1 MEIKVL
7 GTGCA
12 GCKALYATVE
22 QVVKELALEAVIT
35 KEEDLMKIMEYNVM
49 TLPALV
55 VDGKVVAKGKLSAK
69 EVKDVLRKQRCVT
82 CKAIEKYTKE
92 VVNADLAEL
101 VKNGKLRFKEVDIST
116 PEGEKLAEKYRVS
129 WSSLYVNK
137 WKNGKEERND
147 MTRFG
152 FQNARNNTSAF
163 KKELKQKINQ
173 LLK

>member
-1 MEIKVL
+1 MEVL
-7 GTGCA
+7 YFHG
-12 GCKALYATVE
+12 
-22 QVVKELALEAVIT
+22 
-35 KEEDLMKIMEYNVM
+35 
-49 TLPALV
+49 
-55 VDGKVVAKGKLSAK
+55 
-69 EVKDVLRKQRCVT
+69 KQRCIT

-116 PEGEKLAEKYRVS
+116 FEGEKLAEKYRVS

-152 FQNARNNTSAF
+152 FQKYPEQYSGIQERIET
-163 KKELKQKINQ
+163 ENQ
-173 LLK
+173 PVAKMTQFYGILANMVG

>member
-1 MEIKVL
+1 MRLTTLLITLTLFSACREKQSRNLQLQEQTV
-7 GTGCA
+7 TGDR
-12 GCKALYATVE
+12 VE
-22 QVVKELALEAVIT
+22 VI
-35 KEEDLMKIMEYNVM
+35 YFH
-49 TLPALV
+49 
-55 VDGKVVAKGKLSAK
+55 G
-69 EVKDVLRKQRCVT
+69 KQRCVT

-92 VVNADLAEL
+92 MVNAEL

-163 KKELKQKINQ
+163 KKELKQKINE

>member
-1 MEIKVL
+1 MAQTATDPYVEVL
-7 GTGCA
+7 YFHG
-12 GCKALYATVE
+12 
-22 QVVKELALEAVIT
+22 
-35 KEEDLMKIMEYNVM
+35 
-49 TLPALV
+49 
-55 VDGKVVAKGKLSAK
+55 
-69 EVKDVLRKQRCVT
+69 KQRCVT

-152 FQNARNNTSAF
+152 FQNARNNTPAF